1 MTGLKDAS
9 KKHDRML
16 EIYSRLLSGKTIC
29 KRALADEYGINP
41 RSIQRGIDAIRDF
54 CANRMNCHVP
64 LVREEMEK
72 VIKGMVGACL
82 PQEERKKMGVLLQ
95 NETASLGAGD
105 GGLSA
110 PHSPNRIS
118 EGVR

>member
-41 RSIQRGIDAIRDF
+41 RSIQRG
-54 CANRMNCHVP
+54 P
-64 LVREEMEK
+64 
-72 VIKGMVGACL
+72 VGL
-82 PQEERKKMGVLLQ
+82 MGAEYYFYLIAHIGDKDKEHPGYSTVYRVDRITKYCILDKISR
-95 NETASLGAGD
+95 SL
-105 GGLSA
+105 
-110 PHSPNRIS
+110 
-118 EGVR
+118 